1 MKSIK
6 DYSLKITEEE
16 YHALPAW
23 SHSLI
28 SRYAG
33 KGFSSIATLHDR
45 FVPTSS
51 MEFGSLFDSMLTKG
65 KATLD
70 EYMVDDTAVPPA
82 EKSVFDYLLSQGVDG
97 PFKDIPDAA
106 LDLAAEA
113 CPTFAS
119 KYRKPETRRTKLAE
133 TAAYYEARRSG
144 KRIVSR
150 QDWDDA
156 AQMYRVFRNDK
167 YLKTLFG
174 VRSTEDVEYLY
185 QTKFVVDYTLPSGRR
200 VKVKFMPDLLVV
212 NHAEKTVQPV
222 DLKTSSMP
230 AYDFKENFLK
240 YRYDIQAN
248 LYTCG
253 LRIVISNDA
262 DLEDYT
268 VLPYLFTDISRAD
281 MIPVTYVYDPMSE
294 SQVNGLTFCA
304 GDRTYSYKGW
314 QTLLDEIITYEES
327 QAKVPSYI
335 KTGEPNDLLSIL
347 SR

>member
-1 MKSIK
+1 
-6 DYSLKITEEE
+6 
-16 YHALPAW
+16 
-23 SHSLI
+23 
-28 SRYAG
+28 
-33 KGFSSIATLHDR
+33 
-45 FVPTSS
+45 
-51 MEFGSLFDSMLTKG
+51 
-65 KATLD
+65 
-70 EYMVDDTAVPPA
+70 
-82 EKSVFDYLLSQGVDG
+82 
-97 PFKDIPDAA
+97 
-106 LDLAAEA
+106 
-113 CPTFAS
+113 
-119 KYRKPETRRTKLAE
+119 
-133 TAAYYEARRSG
+133 
-144 KRIVSR
+144 
-150 QDWDDA
+150 
-156 AQMYRVFRNDK
+156 
-167 YLKTLFG
+167 
-174 VRSTEDVEYLY
+174 
-185 QTKFVVDYTLPSGRR
+185 
-200 VKVKFMPDLLVV
+200 
-212 NHAEKTVQPV
+212 
-222 DLKTSSMP
+222 MP